1 MFRLGSLLLVEERLL
16 EAHYFVDQIESAGIG
31 LEVAYNLNAFLS
43 ASRAVT
49 FLLQKEMSRV
59 PGFTLWWIDR
69 QGEMR
74 ADPAMRFFVELR
86 NFSQKAGRVRFE
98 SMGFGLERST
108 YRHVFRDG
116 SIKVPEEVGRIN
128 ALDAC
133 QLHLAKIARVVIGC
147 MDAFPYHTCPRKA
160 VSPAGI
166 AALGLDTD
174 KLDEDLGYPRGY
186 SRSLGD
192 GEMQSFFL
200 AKHFDEVD
208 REAIEF
214 LASFSCQRPLP
225 NYMSNDAANV
235 RMAEIQKRLTE
246 YWSKLEGRESGGE
259 DA

>member
-1 MFRLGSLLLVEERLL
+1 MRLGSLLLVEERLF
-16 EAHYFVDQIESAGIG
+16 EAHYFIDQMEAAGIG
-31 LEVAYNLNAFLS
+31 LEVGYNLNAFLS

-59 PGFTLWWIDR
+59 PGFTEWWIDR
-69 QGEMR
+69 QNEMR
-74 ADPAMRFFVELR
+74 ADRVMRFFVELR

-98 SMGFGLERST
+98 SIGLGLDRSS

-116 SIKVPEEVGRIN
+116 STKVPKEVGDVD

-133 QLHLAKIARVVIGC
+133 RLHLAKIARVVIGC

-174 KLDEDLGYPRGY
+174 ELDEYLGYPRGY

-214 LASFSCQRPLP
+214 LASVSAQRPLP
-225 NYMSNDAANV
+225 DHMSNDAANLT
-235 RMAEIQKRLTE
+235 MAELQKRMTD
-246 YWSKLEGRESGGE
+246 YWSELEGRRPSGD

>member
-1 MFRLGSLLLVEERLL
+1 MRLGSLLLVEERLF
-16 EAHYFVDQIESAGIG
+16 EAHYFIDQMESAGMG
-31 LEVAYNLNAFLS
+31 LEVGYNLNAFLS

-59 PGFTLWWIDR
+59 SGFAEWWADR
-69 QGEMR
+69 QREMR

-108 YRHVFRDG
+108 YLHVFRDG
-116 SIKVPEEVGRIN
+116 SIKVPEEVGGID

-133 QLHLAKIARVVIGC
+133 RLHLAKVARLVIAC
-147 MDAFPYHTCPRKA
+147 MDAFPYHTCPRNA
-160 VSPAGI
+160 VSPNGI

-174 KLDEDLGYPRGY
+174 ELDQNLGYPRGF
-186 SRSLGD
+186 SRTLGD

-200 AKHFDEVD
+200 GKHFDEVD

-214 LASFSCQRPLP
+214 LASFSGQKLIPIH
-225 NYMSNDAANV
+225 MSNEAANK
-235 RMAEIQKRLTE
+235 RMAEIQKSLTE
-246 YWSKLEGRESGGE
+246 YWSELEGR
-259 DA
+259 DD

>member
-1 MFRLGSLLLVEERLL
+1 M
-16 EAHYFVDQIESAGIG
+16 G
-31 LEVAYNLNAFLS
+31 LEVGYNLNAFLS

-49 FLLQKEMSRV
+49 FLVQKEMSRV
-59 PGFTLWWIDR
+59 PGFAEWWADR
-69 QGEMR
+69 QLEMR

-98 SMGFGLERST
+98 SMGSGLERST

-116 SIKVPEEVGRIN
+116 SIKVPEEVGRID

-133 QLHLAKIARVVIGC
+133 RLHLAKIACVVLAG
-147 MDAFPYHTCPRKA
+147 MDTFPYHTCPRKA

-166 AALGLDTD
+166 AALGLNTD
-174 KLDEDLGYPRGY
+174 ELDQHLGYPRGF

-214 LASFSCQRPLP
+214 LTNFSVQRPLP
-225 NYMSNDAANV
+225 DLMRNDAANL
-235 RMAEIQKRLTE
+235 RMAEIQKRMTS
-246 YWSKLEGRESGGE
+246 YWSDLEGRSSGRDES
-259 DA
+259 

>member
-1 MFRLGSLLLVEERLL
+1 MRLGSLLLVEERLF
-16 EAHYFVDQIESAGIG
+16 EAHYFIDQMETAGMG
-31 LEVAYNLNAFLS
+31 LEVGYNLNAFLS

-59 PGFTLWWIDR
+59 SGFAEWWADR
-69 QGEMR
+69 QCEMR

-98 SMGFGLERST
+98 SMGFGLQRST
-108 YRHVFRDG
+108 YHHVFRDG
-116 SIKVPEEVGRIN
+116 SIKVPEEVGRID

-133 QLHLAKIARVVIGC
+133 RLHLAKIARLVIGC

-160 VSPAGI
+160 VSLDGI

-174 KLDEDLGYPRGY
+174 ELDENLGYPRGY
-186 SRSLGD
+186 SRSLGE

-200 AKHFDEVD
+200 AQHFDGVD

-214 LASFSCQRPLP
+214 LASFSRKTPLP
-225 NYMSNDAANV
+225 GHMSNDAANL

-246 YWSKLEGRESGGE
+246 YWSQLEGRGSGGD

>member
-1 MFRLGSLLLVEERLL
+1 MRLGSLLLVEERLF
-16 EAHYFVDQIESAGIG
+16 EAHYFIDQMESAGIG
-31 LEVAYNLNAFLS
+31 LEVGYNLNAFLS

-59 PGFTLWWIDR
+59 SGFEEWWTDR
-69 QGEMR
+69 QCEMR

-98 SMGFGLERST
+98 SSGFGLERST
-108 YRHVFRDG
+108 YRHVFRHG
-116 SIKVPEEVGRIN
+116 SIKVPAEVGRID

-133 QLHLAKIARVVIGC
+133 RLHLAKIARLAIRC

-166 AALGLDTD
+166 AALGLDTGE
-174 KLDEDLGYPRGY
+174 LDEHLGYPRGH
-186 SRSLGD
+186 SRTLGD

-214 LASFSCQRPLP
+214 LASYSPQRPLP
-225 NYMSNDAANV
+225 GHMSNEADNL
-235 RMAEIQKRLTE
+235 RMADIQKRMTD
-246 YWSKLEGRESGGE
+246 YWSELEGRTSGRR
-259 DA
+259 DT